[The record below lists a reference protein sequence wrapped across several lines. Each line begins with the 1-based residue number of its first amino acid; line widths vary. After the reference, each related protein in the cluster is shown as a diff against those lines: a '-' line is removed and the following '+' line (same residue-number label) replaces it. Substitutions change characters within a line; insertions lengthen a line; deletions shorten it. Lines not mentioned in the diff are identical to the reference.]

1 MDEQK
6 WLEPFRHR
14 KPRLLGAGSYASFG
28 ILLPLIRV
36 DGKPHILFEVRS
48 QDMRRQPGEICFP
61 GGKVDP
67 TDQGEKEAAIRET
80 SEELG
85 ISVDEV
91 RDVYP
96 LDYIITPF
104 GTMIYPFV
112 GRIETT
118 PEDLHPNP
126 AEVGEVFT
134 VPLDDL
140 LNDEPDIYTI
150 DVKMHPEESF
160 PYDRIPGGK
169 QYEWQARKMQEV
181 FYYHED
187 KVIWGLTARILHHF
201 LSELKKNQ

>member
-6 WLEPFRHR
+6 WLETFRHR

-67 TDQGEKEAAIRET
+67 SDASEKEAAIRET

-85 ISVDEV
+85 ISMDEV

-118 PEDLHPNP
+118 PEDLQPNP

-169 QYEWQARKMQEV
+169 QYEWQARQMQEV